1 MQRGPER
8 VFDEYLV
15 AASQAGSRAAFDALA
30 RRWTPRLL
38 RYAARTLGPGR
49 DSAETV
55 RDVVQETWLGAIR
68 GLHRLAD
75 PVQFPAWIYA
85 ITTRKCADAIRK
97 AVRARRLNA
106 SLQAEAATKP
116 RGSETDTAAE
126 LDLASGIAGLPQD
139 QRAVVYLF
147 YGEDLGI
154 EEIAATL
161 DIPAGTVKSR
171 LHHARNALKRY
182 MQPLST
188 VTQIGRT
195 RHDRHR

>member
-1 MQRGPER
+1 
-8 VFDEYLV
+8 
-15 AASQAGSRAAFDALA
+15 
-30 RRWTPRLL
+30 
-38 RYAARTLGPGR
+38 
-49 DSAETV
+49 
-55 RDVVQETWLGAIR
+55 
-68 GLHRLAD
+68 
-75 PVQFPAWIYA
+75 VQFPAWIYA

-106 SLQAEAATKP
+106 SLQAEAATTA
-116 RGSETDTAAE
+116 RGSDTDTAAE

-182 MQPLST
+182 MRLLST